1 MNPDQPTNIPVTEAK
16 SNTEAHV
23 SNDSPKKPGFHLP
36 KLKKHHFGLG
46 ILILIVLVAGLLL
59 FNKHRTHPAV
69 ATTGGNVSI
78 TPTGF
83 FPQEIHIKKNQTITW
98 TNNDASKA
106 HQVKADPYP
115 TGDSLPNLD
124 SGPLNNT
131 DSYTYTYEK
140 TGTYTYH
147 DQQDPYKLQGKVV
160 VE

>member
-1 MNPDQPTNIPVTEAK
+1 MDQQEPTNTPTPTPSGFAGDISK
-16 SNTEAHV
+16 NTPSTKPRSRWLH
-23 SNDSPKKPGFHLP
+23 PKRLITY
-36 KLKKHHFGLG
+36 LV
-46 ILILIVLVAGLLL
+46 ILLVLVAGIMLL
-59 FNKHRTHPAV
+59 NKHHTNPAV
-69 ATTGGNVSI
+69 AATGGNVSI

-83 FPQEIHIKKNQTITW
+83 LPQEIHIKKNQTITW

-115 TGDSLPNLD
+115 TGESLPNLD

-131 DSYTYTYEK
+131 DSYTYTYEQ
-140 TGTYTYH
+140 TGTFTYH